1 MQTNVWSLFHE
12 SHPNDFV
19 MLGTDVMASGPNGVQ
34 LVQFRINAG
43 GLTFPLLRD
52 CADGS
57 ALSDTNLI
65 KPYNQRDNYVVIDGD
80 GIIRYHADDAWDYG
94 NRLHLDELYPAI
106 NSALTALTLSAPPPR
121 TGGGM
126 QLEVSPNPFSRRVVL
141 SLAGAA
147 RARAN
152 FRVLD
157 LSGRQ
162 VAAFSAAGGDAVT
175 RVTWDALGSDGRS
188 LAPGLYLM
196 QVESG
201 GRRLTRRL
209 VLTR

>member
-1 MQTNVWSLFHE
+1 MQLDVWSLYHE
-12 SHPNDFV
+12 SQPNNFV
-19 MLGTDVMASGPNGVQ
+19 MLGTDVMASGANGVQ
-34 LVQFRINAG
+34 LAQFRINAG

-94 NRLHLDELYPAI
+94 NRLHLNELYPAI
-106 NSALTALTLSAPPPR
+106 NAALTALTLSAPPHASVGVR
-121 TGGGM
+121 
-126 QLEVSPNPFSRRVVL
+126 LEVSPNPFSRRVVL
-141 SLAGAA
+141 GLSGAAGA
-147 RARAN
+147 RAS

-162 VAAFSAAGGDAVT
+162 VAAFSAAGGAAET
-175 RVTWDALGSDGRS
+175 RVTWDAIGSDGRS
-188 LAPGLYLM
+188 LAPGLYLI

-201 GRRLTRRL
+201 GQQLTRRI

>member
-1 MQTNVWSLFHE
+1 MEHDVWLLFHE

-19 MLGTDVMASGPNGVQ
+19 MLGPDVMSSGTNGV
-34 LVQFRINAG
+34 LLAQFRINAG

-57 ALSDTNLI
+57 ALADTNLI

-106 NSALTALTLSAPPPR
+106 NSALSDLTLSAPRP
-121 TGGGM
+121 GSQAGM
-126 QLEVSPNPFSRRVVL
+126 RLAASPNPFTGRVVL
-141 SLAGAA
+141 ALSDPAGPEA
-147 RARAN
+147 R

-162 VAAFSAAGGDAVT
+162 VAAFTAGAAGNA
-175 RVTWDALGSDGRS
+175 RVTWDARGSDGRA
-188 LAPGLYLM
+188 LAPGLYLV
-196 QVESG
+196 QAESG
-201 GRRLTRRL
+201 GRRVTRRI